1 MAETQRSFTDEGTV
15 DAAASAA
22 PVTGPTLS
30 AQDATR
36 LLREEWGITGRLT
49 DLGSTQ
55 DQIMLVE
62 NAGTGRRHVLRA
74 TLADSGAEAAH
85 AEHLAIRHF
94 RSRDPGLVVPEAVP
108 TLRDHELVDLDGLR
122 IRLLDWVPGAP
133 MGAAAHLLP
142 RALRCLGR
150 LAARS
155 VTALAGF
162 DHPGLHRRS
171 SWDPRHAVQ
180 TVADLTDHFTDV
192 ENALIERALAPV
204 AELITGDIAGR
215 LPEQAVH
222 TDIHEHNV
230 VGDFDADGD
239 FVPTGIIDFGD
250 LVWTWRAGEIA
261 TPMLAAIARGPEDP
275 VGAALPV
282 LAGYLDV
289 LSLSEAE
296 ANALWTLIR
305 ARAVLCAALQ
315 TVASHQDPDDEGAAK
330 IAAEDWRALRAVLDV
345 DPALATAVVRE
356 ACGFGAP
363 ETDLADLVA
372 RQSPSPILRGQDFG
386 PLRPVDL
393 SVESELFSAGNWL
406 DDAAFPPLGADTE
419 TAVGRFDE
427 VRLGRPDPTDQAP
440 AALHLGADL
449 FVPVGTEVF
458 APLDATVVRAEA
470 QAVVLQSR
478 VDTTTFY
485 VRVAGVAAH
494 FPVGH
499 TVRRGAEVAVVAPS
513 TGPLPAHVHVQLGL
527 SPDLPGLGRV
537 RDRAALLTL
546 CADPS
551 PLVGTPTRAEHG
563 KAVER
568 VHEQRAKYVAGAQ
581 STYFETPVHMVR
593 GWRHWLYD
601 SAGRR
606 YLDMINNVAIVGHSH
621 PALTS
626 AAARQMA
633 LLNTNSRF
641 LYDAMGEYAERL
653 ASTLPEELHTFF
665 FLNSGSEAVDLAV
678 QLARVH
684 TGRRSVVVV
693 EGSYH
698 GWTSDVFALDTL
710 PHDRPRWR
718 EELDSH
724 VHVAETPDPYRGRH
738 GARAEP
744 YVESVRRA
752 CAEAGPGG
760 GVAAFVAEPLLGS
773 QGGIVPPQGYL
784 AGAYA
789 AVREAG
795 GVCVADEIQVGMGRT
810 GPAFWAFE
818 GQGAT
823 PDIVAAAKATG
834 NGHPI
839 GVVACRPEIAAAFG
853 RRAGFFS
860 STGGGPVSCRIGTAV
875 LDVLRD
881 EGLAANAR
889 TVGTYLGAELDALA
903 ARFPE
908 IGTVHGEGLY
918 RGVDIVVPGGK
929 EPAPAAAT
937 QMCKRMLELG
947 VVIQPTGV
955 ELNVLK
961 IKPPLCFDTA
971 AADHFVAQFTRVLE
985 ERARSR
991 TASARSI
998 HRHPTTSKAA
1008 DERNESP

>member
-1 MAETQRSFTDEGTV
+1 MAEAQRSCTDEGAV
-15 DAAASAA
+15 DVGASAA
-22 PVTGPTLS
+22 PFTGPMLS
-30 AQDATR
+30 EQDATR
-36 LLREEWGITGRLT
+36 LLREEWGITARLT

-55 DQIMLVE
+55 DQVMLVRDDSD
-62 NAGTGRRHVLRA
+62 GRRYVLKA
-74 TLADSGAEAAH
+74 TPAEGGVEAVH
-85 AEHLAIRHF
+85 AEHLAIRRF
-94 RSRDPGLVVPEAVP
+94 RSRDPGLVVPEAIP
-108 TLRDHELVDLDGLR
+108 TLQDHDLVDRAGLR
-122 IRLLDWVPGAP
+122 VRLLEWVPGAP
-133 MGAAAHLLP
+133 LGSVAYLSP
-142 RALRCLGR
+142 TALRGLGR

-155 VTALAGF
+155 VAALAGF
-162 DHPGLHRRS
+162 DHPGLHRHS
-171 SWDPRHAVQ
+171 SWDPRHAVR
-180 TVADLTDHFTDV
+180 TVSGLTDHFTGP
-192 ENALIERALAPV
+192 ENALIDRALAPV
-204 AELITGDIAGR
+204 ADLVGGGTAGR

-222 TDIHEHNV
+222 TDIHEYNV
-230 VGDFDADGD
+230 VGDFDADGA

-250 LVWTWRAGEIA
+250 LVWTWRAGEVA
-261 TPMLAAIARGPEDP
+261 TPMLAAVAHAPEDP
-275 VGAALPV
+275 LGAALPV
-282 LAGYLDV
+282 LAGYLDR

-296 ANALWTLIR
+296 ADALWTLVR

-315 TVASHQDPDDEGAAK
+315 TVASQQDPGDEGAAK
-330 IAAEDWRALRAVLDV
+330 VAAEDWRALRAVV
-345 DPALATAVVRE
+345 ETDPALATAVVRQ

-372 RQSPSPILRGQDFG
+372 RQSPSPILRDQEFG

-406 DDAAFPPLGADTE
+406 DGAAFPTLGSDTE
-419 TAVGRFDE
+419 VAVGRFDE
-427 VRLGRPDPTDQAP
+427 IRLGERDLTDQAP

-449 FVPVGTEVF
+449 FVPAGTAVY
-458 APLDATVVRAEA
+458 APLDATVVRADA
-470 QAVVLQSR
+470 HAVVLQSR
-478 VDTTTFY
+478 VDTTTFF
-485 VRVAGVAAH
+485 VRLAGVAPH
-494 FPVGH
+494 FSNGH
-499 TVRRGAEVAVVAPS
+499 TVRRGTEVALVAPS
-513 TGPLPAHVHVQLGL
+513 AGPLPSHVHVQLGL
-527 SPDLPGLGRV
+527 SPDLPGHGRV

-551 PLVGTPTRAEHG
+551 PLVGTPTRAERG
-563 KAVER
+563 KSVER
-568 VHEQRAKYVAGAQ
+568 VHERRATYVAGAQ
-581 STYFETPVHMVR
+581 STYYETPVQMVR
-593 GWRHWLYD
+593 GRRHWLYD

-653 ASTLPEELHTFF
+653 AGTLPEELHTFF
-665 FLNSGSEAVDLAV
+665 FVNSGSEAVDLAV

-684 TGRRSVVVV
+684 TGRRSVVVI

-718 EELDSH
+718 EKLDDH

-744 YVESVRRA
+744 YAESVRQA
-752 CAEAGPGG
+752 CAEARPGG

-773 QGGIVPPQGYL
+773 QGGIVPPPGYL
-784 AGAYA
+784 AEAYA

-834 NGHPI
+834 NGHPL
-839 GVVACRPEIAAAFG
+839 GVVACRAEIAAEFG

-881 EGLAANAR
+881 ERLPENAR
-889 TVGTYLGAELDALA
+889 TVGAYLGQELNTLA

-908 IGTVHGEGLY
+908 IGAVYGEGLY
-918 RGVDIVVPGGK
+918 RGVDIVVPGGDK

-937 QMCKRMLELG
+937 QMCARMLELG

-961 IKPPLCFDTA
+961 IKPPLCFDQA
-971 AADHFVAQFTRVLE
+971 AADYFLARFTQVLE

-991 TASARSI
+991 AASARSV
-998 HRHPTTSKAA
+998 HRHPTTGQGGQR
-1008 DERNESP
+1008 EE